1 MYNWNMNPNHPH
13 PNPKENHQPEPN
25 HQPLS
30 HPVHPPQPG
39 DVIQPGQPLSGPASA
54 ASNTK
59 FGPKDWMKV
68 IIGILAIGAIIAG
81 IVFLAGNT
89 PGAKKNAIE
98 KNGLQATAIS
108 DGRAFVRNDRIGKN
122 VRKVTYKAWYTYTAT
137 DGKEYMVTG
146 EKDYESEENVA
157 AKKGMKASIRYA
169 ADDPYHPVFVTE
181 E

>member
-1 MYNWNMNPNHPH
+1 MNPNTPDQQ
-13 PNPKENHQPEPN
+13 PNTQPQQPVPQPEYK
-25 HQPLS
+25 
-30 HPVHPPQPG
+30 VG
-39 DVIQPGQPLSGPASA
+39 DVIQPGQPLPPASA
-54 ASNTK
+54 LPVSATK

-89 PGAKKNAIE
+89 PGAKKSAIE

-108 DGRAFVRNDRIGKN
+108 DGRAFVRSDRIGKGT
-122 VRKVTYKAWYTYTAT
+122 RKVTYKAWYTYTAA